1 VKHQPRKSP
10 PKDMEVK
17 TDQTRDVRTLR
28 REKTKL
34 QVQDRKGFTLIEL
47 LVVVAVIAVLLAIL
61 FPAMRRARAV
71 AKRIGCQSNLRQIA
85 FAWHIYLDD
94 HDGRFLQGRYANL
107 EYGGWKGTRSPGAE
121 PLPRPL
127 NTYLALPPIVETED
141 GAEVFCCPG
150 DRGGVPGYALREKAY
165 RFQGTSYQTNIMLI
179 GPDTVLVLSDRFQ
192 PLHEEVNERL
202 QHLTVNAVDNPSRL
216 LLIGD
221 TGWINQWK
229 PIPHPDE
236 EWKEL
241 AEWHGRVDCH
251 NLAFLDGHV
260 GLLCIEKGIYVTDA
274 YSILPFEGLYEM
286 ARELQ
291 EQ

>member
-1 VKHQPRKSP
+1 
-10 PKDMEVK
+10 
-17 TDQTRDVRTLR
+17 VRAY
-28 REKTKL
+28 
-34 QVQDRKGFTLIEL
+34 KGFTLIEL

-94 HDGRFLQGRYANL
+94 HDGRFLQGRYAHL
-107 EYGGWKGTRSPGAE
+107 EYGGWKGTRNPGVE
-121 PLPRPL
+121 PHPRPL
-127 NTYLALPPIVETED
+127 NTYVALPPIVENES

-150 DRGGVPGYALREKAY
+150 DRGGVPGYAVREKAY

-179 GPDTVLVLSDRFQ
+179 GPDQVLPRAAVFE
-192 PLHEEVNERL
+192 PLHEEINKRL
-202 QHLTVNAVDNPSRL
+202 QHLTVNSVDNPSRL

-251 NLAFLDGHV
+251 NLAFLDGHA
-260 GLLCIEKGIYVTDA
+260 GLLCIEKGIYVADEYT
-274 YSILPFEGLYEM
+274 ILPFEELYGM